1 MDAQSEM
8 IKQLQKEAQCP
19 VCLGTVENPKTLP
32 CLHSFCLNCL
42 EKIPADEQIIDC
54 PVCRSDTE
62 IPDDLSDLP
71 SSFHL
76 NRLLDILALGG
87 GGTEAQRCGS
97 CGENQTSTS
106 YCFVCLQFMCAAC
119 FDSHQRANGT
129 RDHRKVLIE
138 NLQARQADGAGCKP
152 TLCSE
157 RCHDAKEPLKYYCQ
171 QCQVCICQKCSEA
184 NHERHSV
191 MDFHEAANEDKV
203 QMRSVINQLKQ
214 LVFFYQTRINKQTQL
229 MEGSK
234 DENDAAHRKVTDAV
248 EGLIRVLREHETTI
262 QAKLDGIYDAQQK
275 YHLTQLEHFQSMVT
289 QLNSF
294 VEYGEAMLDRNL
306 GAEIL
311 HTQRS
316 YAKQGKEFL
325 NQKKI
330 ELYYPQHVDYVVTTQ
345 DLIQGDVIVKH
356 ADPSKSVAEGKG
368 LIEADVDTET
378 KFTVTVFDEEGKQ
391 FYHKDDQI
399 TVDVIDPQG
408 EHMNKKIEDYKD
420 GKYKVAYTPTSMGKH
435 TVMIDVNGVALA
447 SSPQKV
453 EVIPHQYCSVFEF
466 GTSGRQAGQFDWPV
480 SIAVSK
486 RTGNIAVADCDN
498 KRIQLFDPDGEY
510 LREFGQED
518 TERLHRPNSVGFTS
532 SGNITV
538 LDSNKIFMFSE
549 TGNFLYST
557 VNKHLINPSSLSVGH
572 DDHLIVCD
580 KGDKKIKVLSPDG
593 RVLLRFFSAPDC
605 GTSPEF
611 AICHQNKIF
620 VSYFE
625 ANCIKV
631 FSMEGNFVFNIG
643 NKLGSKDHDGTLIG
657 PLGLAVDKHGN
668 LIVCDFHNK
677 RLQLFMPDGR
687 FISKIEQQL
696 KEGVGPYAVAVSNDN
711 EVFMIDILGHS
722 ILVFQ

>member
-54 PVCRSDTE
+54 PVCRTDTE

-76 NRLLDILALGG
+76 NRLLDILALRG
-87 GGTEAQRCGS
+87 GGTEVQKCGS
-97 CGENQTSTS
+97 CGENHTATS
-106 YCFVCLQFMCAAC
+106 YCFVCLKFMCAAC
-119 FDSHQRANGT
+119 FDSHQSANGT
-129 RDHRKVLIE
+129 RDHRDVLIE
-138 NLQARQADGAGCKP
+138 NLQARKVEGAACKP

-157 RCHDAKEPLKYYCQ
+157 KCHDVKEPLKYYCQ
-171 QCQVCICQKCSEA
+171 QCQVCICQKCCEA
-184 NHERHSV
+184 SHKRHSV
-191 MDFHEAANEDKV
+191 MDVHEAANENKV
-203 QMRSVINQLKQ
+203 QIRSVINQLKP
-214 LVFFYQTRINKQTQL
+214 LVVFYQTRINRQTEL

-234 DENDAAHRKVTDAV
+234 DENDAAHKKVTDAV
-248 EGLIRVLREHETTI
+248 EGLIRVLREHERTI
-262 QAKLDGIYDAQQK
+262 QAKLDEIYDTQQK
-275 YHLTQLEHFQSMVT
+275 YHLTQLEHFESLVT
-289 QLNSF
+289 KLNNF
-294 VEYGEAMLDRNL
+294 VEYGEAMLDRNFST
-306 GAEIL
+306 EIL
-311 HTQRS
+311 PTQRS
-316 YAKQGKEFL
+316 YTKQGEEFL
-325 NQKKI
+325 NQKKL

-345 DLIQGDVIVKH
+345 DLIQGDVVVKH

-368 LIEADVDTET
+368 LIETDVDTET
-378 KFTVTVFDEEGKQ
+378 KFTVTVFDEEGEQ

-399 TVDVIDPQG
+399 TVDVVDPQG
-408 EHMNKKIEDYKD
+408 EHITKEIEDYKD

-447 SSPQKV
+447 SSPRKV
-453 EVIPHQYCSVFEF
+453 EVTPHQYCSVFEF

-498 KRIQLFDPDGEY
+498 KRIQLFDSDGEY
-510 LREFGQED
+510 LREFGQKD

-538 LDSNKIFMFSE
+538 LDSNRIFMFSE
-549 TGNFLYST
+549 TGNFLNST
-557 VNKHLINPSSLSVGH
+557 VNKHLINPSGLSVGH

-593 RVLLRFFSAPDC
+593 RVLLRSFSAPDC
-605 GTSPEF
+605 STSPDF

-631 FSMEGNFVFNIG
+631 FSVEGNFAFNIG
-643 NKLGSKDHDGTLIG
+643 NKLGSKDNDGMLIG

-677 RLQLFMPDGR
+677 RLQLFTPDGQ

-696 KEGVGPYAVAVSNDN
+696 KEGMGPYAVAVSNDN
-711 EVFMIDILGHS
+711 HVFMIDILGHS
-722 ILVFQ
+722 IHVFQ